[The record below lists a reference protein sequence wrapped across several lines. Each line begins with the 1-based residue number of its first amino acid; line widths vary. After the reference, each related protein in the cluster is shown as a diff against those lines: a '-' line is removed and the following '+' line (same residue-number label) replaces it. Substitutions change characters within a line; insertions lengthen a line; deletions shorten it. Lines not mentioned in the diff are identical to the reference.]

1 MDLYNVLRAIFLHK
15 YIQISYYTVAYFKK
29 HINGFLIFVS
39 SRKHFVVVRK
49 YLSFVFCPCFTKI
62 TTIEYRC

>member
-29 HINGFLIFVS
+29 HIDGFLIFVS

-49 YLSFVFCPCFTKI
+49 YLSFVFFRVLQKLQ
-62 TTIEYRC
+62 